1 MKTATSVSSLSSQ
14 ANSPATP
21 NSGIHPQARLS
32 LNENVETLRR
42 WPDEKNKNIYHT
54 FKEEPPGVCFF
65 FFFLIMEMCVQIFS
79 SCMCGKR
86 FLQVSP
92 DVPTGGYPA
101 ICTPPDGRL

>member
-65 FFFLIMEMCVQIFS
+65 FFFDYGNVCANLFFMHVWKTFS
-79 SCMCGKR
+79 S
-86 FLQVSP
+86 S
-92 DVPTGGYPA
+92 VPRCANRRIPSNMYP
-101 ICTPPDGRL
+101 T

>member
-21 NSGIHPQARLS
+21 NSGIHPQAYLS

-65 FFFLIMEMCVQIFS
+65 FDYGNVCANLFFMHVWKTFS
-79 SCMCGKR
+79 S
-86 FLQVSP
+86 S
-92 DVPTGGYPA
+92 VPRCANRRIPSNMYP
-101 ICTPPDGRL
+101 T

>member
-21 NSGIHPQARLS
+21 NSGIRPQACLS

-65 FFFLIMEMCVQIFS
+65 FFF
-79 SCMCGKR
+79 
-86 FLQVSP
+86 
-92 DVPTGGYPA
+92 
-101 ICTPPDGRL
+101 